1 MALGRD
7 LGIDEQP
14 VADPA
19 GVRGIQVTRVYLRSP
34 ADRVGLRARD
44 VIHSA
49 NGYLT
54 TERGNLAWII
64 TEAAPD
70 NVLKM
75 SVRSVVDGKE
85 HAIVVNLAVPQVNL
99 ERPSFLPPVGN
110 GPPPASR

>member
-1 MALGRD
+1 MALGRG
-7 LGIDEQP
+7 LGIDEEP
-14 VADPA
+14 VADLA
-19 GVRGIQVTRVYLRSP
+19 GVRGMQVTKVYAGSP
-34 ADRVGLRARD
+34 ADRVGLRAGD
-44 VIHSA
+44 VIYSA

-75 SVRSVVDGKE
+75 SVRSVVDGKQ
-85 HAIVVNLAVPQVNL
+85 HTILVNLAVTPVSL

>member
-7 LGIDEQP
+7 LGIDEEP

-19 GVRGIQVTRVYLRSP
+19 GVRGIQVTKVYARSP
-34 ADRVGLRARD
+34 ADRVGLRAGD

-54 TERGNLAWII
+54 TKRGNLAWII
-64 TEAAPD
+64 TDATPD

-85 HAIVVNLAVPQVNL
+85 HAILVNLAVPPVSL
-99 ERPSFLPPVGN
+99 VPSMGAP
-110 GPPPASR
+110 